1 MSPLTLLHWLGK
13 VMAARL
19 THAQRSVALALAL
32 RADSK
37 TGEAWPSVATLAR
50 DAHCQPTAAR
60 GAVRQLEALGL
71 VKVGWSAGRLAN
83 TYRLALAPADPV
95 ANPSPSRKVKPEE
108 VNPTL
113 RLRDGNPSAARRQP
127 FGPANP
133 ELANELANELA
144 KNAPASRARATPSR
158 LPSDWEPNQAAID
171 WIGSFGLTPQ
181 EAAPVLSEF
190 RQYWAERT
198 TKRADWSLAFRRNGR
213 AEAGLI
219 RLRNAKQGTGT
230 RPPGTGPEPTP
241 AHYKPFAFE

>member
-1 MSPLTLLHWLGK
+1 
-13 VMAARL
+13 MAARL

-37 TGEAWPSVATLAR
+37 TGAAWPSVATLAN

-60 GAVRQLEALGL
+60 GAIRQLEALGL

-83 TYRLALAPADPV
+83 TYRLALAPAEPEV
-95 ANPSPSRKVKPEE
+95 NPSPSRKVKPKEGR
-108 VNPTL
+108 PTL
-113 RLRDGNPSAARRQP
+113 RLGDGNPSAARRQP
-127 FGPANP
+127 FGCANP
-133 ELANELANELA
+133 ELAKELA
-144 KNAPASRARATPSR
+144 KELEEYAPASRARATPSR
-158 LPSDWEPNQAAID
+158 LPSNWEPDKAAIE
-171 WIGSFGLTPQ
+171 WIASFGLTPQ

-219 RLRNAKQGTGT
+219 RLRNAKQGT
-230 RPPGTGPEPTP
+230 RPAGPGGTGPEPVG
-241 AHYKPFAFE
+241 AAYQPFRGFE